1 MPMKALKPIGVSVVE
16 QTEEQP
22 VRVSGLN
29 REGQMAADR
38 LLLYLRRLAFPETEA
53 LALTLRA
60 IREVENNGGSQS
72 RGSRIAEA
80 MEALFR
86 LLLEEPARNF
96 FLNGRGGPPGASQPA
111 VRRLPMVPEELSP
124 TKTIRHGIARRG
136 DRAPARR
143 TTHGAGL
150 SS

>member
-1 MPMKALKPIGVSVVE
+1 MPMKALKPIGVSVAE
-16 QTEEQP
+16 QAEQQP
-22 VRVSGLN
+22 VREPGLD
-29 REGQMAADR
+29 REDRMAADR

-60 IREVENNGGSQS
+60 LREAENDGGSES
-72 RGSRIAEA
+72 RGNRIAEA
-80 MEALFR
+80 MEALFH

-136 DRAPARR
+136 APAPARR